1 MLSRSLKSIVPVF
14 VMLVSVMVL
23 GGCDRQSAGEA
34 QPRAEP
40 AADKKAPVG
49 QLDRSEAG
57 SPLPDITVKD
67 QAGATLTLASLKGQ
81 PVLINLW
88 ATWCAPCVVELPMLD
103 EMAAEM
109 DGVMRIVTV
118 SQDMAQT
125 EKVADFLKER
135 GGKRLEPWLDPGS
148 DLAFELGTQT
158 LPATILYDSN
168 GKEVWRYLGGRD
180 WTSAESAELVS
191 EALSAR

>member
-1 MLSRSLKSIVPVF
+1 MLSSLA
-14 VMLVSVMVL
+14 
-23 GGCDRQSAGEA
+23 GCDRQSAGES
-34 QPRAEP
+34 QPKAEQAASEESP
-40 AADKKAPVG
+40 AG

-67 QAGATLTLASLKGQ
+67 AAGATLALASLKGQ

-125 EKVADFLKER
+125 EKVAAFLRER
-135 GGKRLEPWLDPGS
+135 GGDRLEPWLDPGS
-148 DLAFELGTQT
+148 DLSFALGAQT
-158 LPATILYDSN
+158 LPATILYDAQ
-168 GKEVWRYLGGRD
+168 GREVWRYLGGRD

-191 EALSAR
+191 EALTEQ